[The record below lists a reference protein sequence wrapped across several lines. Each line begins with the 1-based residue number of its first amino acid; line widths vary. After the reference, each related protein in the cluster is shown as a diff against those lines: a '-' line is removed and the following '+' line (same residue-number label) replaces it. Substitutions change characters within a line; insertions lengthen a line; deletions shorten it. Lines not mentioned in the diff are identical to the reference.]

1 MNIKNDNYDVD
12 MLMHL
17 AYSSKSYEEFCIK
30 CDFEGIDNILTRR
43 EFDSMVHYLEIEE
56 DECIVL

>member
-17 AYSSKSYEEFCIK
+17 AHSSKSYEEFCIK
-30 CDFEGIDNILTRR
+30 CDFEGIDNILIRR
-43 EFDSMVHYLEIEE
+43 EFDSMVHYPEIEE